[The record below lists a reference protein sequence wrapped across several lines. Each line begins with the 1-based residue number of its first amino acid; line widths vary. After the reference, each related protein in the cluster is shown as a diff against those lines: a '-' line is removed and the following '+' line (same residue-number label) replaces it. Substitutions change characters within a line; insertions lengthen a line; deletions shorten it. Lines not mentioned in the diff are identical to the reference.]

1 MKEAVVAKFFP
12 TLAAIL
18 LVVPFLAGAIFVGH
32 CAVTGATHV
41 ANNLLFGALALGG
54 IAFGVAQGR
63 PSGTALSWPVP
74 RRNRL

>member
-1 MKEAVVAKFFP
+1 MKAAVVAKFIQ

-32 CAVTGATHV
+32 CALTVVERASH
-41 ANNLLFGALALGG
+41 NLLCGALALGG
-54 IAFGVAQGR
+54 IAFAVAQGR
-63 PSGTALSWPVP
+63 PSGTELSWPVP